1 MAPCSKIYH
10 VSSYHTNIT
19 SIIWIPTSMVCKTEG
34 THILRAG
41 VDVVDD
47 VVDELIKKLYNTR

>member
-34 THILRAG
+34 THSLRAG
-41 VDVVDD
+41 VEAADDDD
-47 VVDELIKKLYNTR
+47 VEELIKKL